1 MASAVSGRVDSIAA
15 LTLML
20 DAKAPAQPTEQNNGV
35 PQAANPDLRRI
46 AAIDIGTNSFHL
58 LVAAVD
64 PKLRTFRIIQAEK
77 ATTRLGERDPETGEL
92 TSAAMQRGLETLRQF
107 RDLAASHRVEQIVTA
122 ATSAVREA
130 PNGRDFLQTI
140 LDDLGMEVDLV
151 SGPEE
156 ARLIY
161 LGVLSGMPFGDRPHL
176 LLDIGGGSTELI
188 LADGRDARAL
198 TSTRVG
204 AVRLQRDF
212 VRDDPMPPQRR
223 SFLRAF
229 IQGSLE
235 PAVDKVRRRI
245 KPGETPVLVATSGTA
260 MAIGSLAASEE
271 ERPPRKL
278 HGYRVTRQ
286 CLDKVVDRLITMT
299 PAQRREL
306 ASINDRRA
314 EIIVPGALILQTTM
328 KMLGVEDFVLS
339 ERALRE
345 GLIVDWMLRQG
356 LLEDRF
362 SFQSSIRQR
371 TVIHQ
376 VQRFAVNQSRAERVA
391 SHALSLYDATRGVM
405 HDDSGEGR
413 ELLWAAAM
421 LHSCGQHI
429 NISAYHKH
437 TWYLIRHGELLGY
450 SEAEHLM
457 VAAIARYHRRSLP
470 KKRHESWQAL
480 RTRENRKCVGEM
492 SLLLRLAAAID
503 RRPDPVVMSLDVE
516 ATQDQLR
523 IQLVPDRSNRDLSL
537 EQWSLES
544 CAETVQEALGVE
556 LSVSVQG

>member
-1 MASAVSGRVDSIAA
+1 MASAVSVRVDFIAA

-20 DAKAPAQPTEQNNGV
+20 DAKAPAEPTEQNNGAS
-35 PQAANPDLRRI
+35 QAVNADQRRI

-92 TSAAMQRGLETLRQF
+92 TEAAMQRGLETLRQF

-223 SFLRAF
+223 SFLKAF

-286 CLDKVVDRLITMT
+286 RLDNVVDRLITMT

-306 ASINDRRA
+306 APINDRRA

-421 LHSCGQHI
+421 LHTCGQHI

-470 KKRHESWQAL
+470 KKRHESWQLVA
-480 RTRENRKCVGEM
+480 TRDNRRCVHQM
-492 SLLLRLAAAID
+492 ALLLRLAAALD
-503 RRPDPVVMSLDVE
+503 RRPEPVISALRIHAVKGSLDLE
-516 ATQDQLR
+516 
-523 IQLVPDRSNRDLSL
+523 IVPERVNQNVSL
-537 EQWSLES
+537 EQWSLEG
-544 CAETVQEALGVE
+544 CAEVVKEAVGVN
-556 LSVSVQG
+556 LRVRVQG